1 MNEQVIKL
9 SGLHKAMSR
18 QMVSSWSEVPQFQL
32 ETEVDCS
39 AMIAL
44 RKKLDYHPSY
54 TSIIA
59 RSVADALHLH
69 PMLNA
74 SWRTDHV
81 VQYDMVNIGIAADTK
96 RGLLVPV
103 IRDVAGKP
111 LHEIDAAL
119 AAIKEKSAKGNFS
132 MEDLADGTF
141 TVSNL
146 GMFRINAFASIVNAP
161 QAAILAIPRMT
172 EVVCKMPDGSL
183 GTKMVMRPV
192 LSIDHRVTDGASGAR
207 FINDF
212 VRLLEDPEVL
222 L

>member
-1 MNEQVIKL
+1 ML
-9 SGLHKAMSR
+9 A
-18 QMVSSWSEVPQFQL
+18 SWSEVPQFQL
-32 ETEVDCS
+32 ETEVDCT

-44 RKKLDYHPSY
+44 RKRLEYRPSY
-54 TSIIA
+54 TAIIA
-59 RSVADALHLH
+59 RAVADALKLH

-74 SWRTDHV
+74 SWRGDHV
-81 VQYDMVNIGIAADTK
+81 VQFDTVNIGIAADTK
-96 RGLLVPV
+96 RGLMVPV

-111 LHEIDAAL
+111 LQDIDAAL
-119 AAIKEKSAKGNFS
+119 AVIKEKSAKGNFS
-132 MEDLADGTF
+132 MEDLAEGTF

-146 GMFRINAFASIVNAP
+146 GMYRINAFTSIVNAP

-172 EVVCKMPDGSL
+172 EVVCKLADGSI
-183 GTKMVMRPV
+183 GTKMIMRPI

-212 VRLLEDPEVL
+212 VRLIEGPETL